1 MPALTDVASGIDA
14 LGGVKSV
21 ELMNTPKVVKCVMP
35 KAFEGVVN
43 VVVLNVGEFS
53 EVKALKVVIEKK
65 RMEEEERK
73 REKEEE
79 EKRKKEQERKKQ
91 QERQAAIQLEQKK
104 KPVIRNR
111 SEWEQIDRS
120 LVEVLVVKDSC
131 CKEEDIRV
139 LDLSG
144 YVKLRELKVGDYCFK
159 KVEELKMIGMKCL
172 ERVVIG
178 YACFSKSGYKA
189 SDGRDD
195 KRHFYLKN
203 CPKLKSLKIG
213 CFSFYDYSVCE
224 IENVDALEVI
234 EMGELNEVSLNFYY
248 ASLELKSIL
257 IQIE

>member
-53 EVKALKVVIEKK
+53 EVKALKDAIEKK
-65 RMEEEERK
+65 RMEEE
-73 REKEEE
+73 
-79 EKRKKEQERKKQ
+79 KRKKEQA
-91 QERQAAIQLEQKK
+91 RQAAILLEKKK
-104 KPVIRNR
+104 KPVVCNR

-120 LVEVLVVKDSC
+120 LVEVLVVRDDC
-131 CKEEDIRV
+131 CKDDDIRV

-144 YVKLRELKVGDYCFK
+144 YVKLRKFIVGDYCFR
-159 KVEELKMIGMKCL
+159 KVEELKLIGMKCL

-178 YACFSKSGYKA
+178 QNSFAKYPYNTA
-189 SDGRDD
+189 DGRDD
-195 KRHFYLKN
+195 NRHFYLKD

-213 CFSFYDYSVCE
+213 CYSFMDYSVCE
-224 IENVDALEVI
+224 IENVNALEVI
-234 EMGELNEVSLNFYY
+234 EMGKLNEKSCNFWY

-257 IQIE
+257 IHSE